1 MLADAPKHLKCPSCG
16 NGVQFTVDAEG
27 YSVCPACNYHLPREI
42 GHFKLVELL
51 GTGGMGAVFRGVDTS
66 LQREI
71 AVKIMREEM
80 TKSEKFVADF
90 LREARATAA
99 LNHPN
104 IAKIYTCGE
113 ESGRYFI
120 VMELLQ
126 NGSLDDRINSGER
139 VDEIEVLDIGIQV
152 ASGLREAQKHGLI
165 HRDIKPGN
173 VLFDEERAAKLVDFG
188 LARLEEKSEEH
199 LREEGIWGTPYYI
212 APEKVARNQEDFR
225 SDIYS
230 LGGTLFHALAGRA
243 PFEAETSNEVV
254 EKHLQA
260 ASVSLQAFAPNVAPQ
275 TAYVIGRMMRRE
287 PAERQQSYDQLL
299 DELYAAKEIAM
310 KRRALQTAGIKKDDE
325 EEDEPFPWGG
335 MISIVLVVVACVI
348 ALVYLWQNRDRYFGG
363 TEVIHK
369 GGSPVEII
377 KPTGSAD
384 DGLDET
390 AEPGSPPKPKPGV
403 TVTAPPAPINND
415 PPPPINWQKPWATA
429 QETLAAGKP
438 SLAVAQLEAIGTQ
451 LPPNFPLQ
459 PWVSLQLGVASI
471 YSADNE
477 KANRHFENV
486 IKKSPSGAP
495 TGKVPRDLLPLMY
508 AKAFLGQIS
517 FDELQKEL
525 LQQNDDWTISLL
537 HFYSGL
543 HAEQSKDFEKAFREW
558 KLYDS
563 SKAAAGDDAWV
574 VTFKPLV
581 QKFIQEYPVFSE
593 AYNGAEKALAR
604 QDPEGARNSLKK
616 AGELD
621 NRSLRELVR
630 NLSDRV
636 DKALVAK
643 TQQEAA
649 RIKAEQ
655 DRKQRY
661 SEQILS
667 DARKGEDSAIQS
679 YDFQEILAVYTKAKK
694 SVETEDVRRKIDAR
708 LRRAEK
714 MAEFKITILKDIQT
728 TPYTLGKLK
737 TRSNSRLIGQL
748 VKADE
753 NELEFRLEGGL
764 IKAKWTD
771 LTPESL
777 FLLGE
782 YYMQKA
788 MSENDKSG
796 TARRAYSLAALA
808 HAFAFE
814 QPMRSYLKVVE
825 QADPAMKADA
835 DKMLAN
841 LK

>member
-1 MLADAPKHLKCPSCG
+1 MLAEALKHLKCPSCG
-16 NGVQFTVDAEG
+16 NGVQFTIDAEG

-66 LQREI
+66 LQREVAI
-71 AVKIMREEM
+71 KIMREEM

-113 ESGRYFI
+113 EGGRYFI

-152 ASGLREAQKHGLI
+152 ASGLREAQKHVLI

-173 VLFDEERAAKLVDFG
+173 VLFDEERGAKLVDFG

-310 KRRALQTAGIKKDDE
+310 KRRALQNAGIKKDDE
-325 EEDEPFPWGG
+325 REEEPFPWGG
-335 MISIVLVVVACVI
+335 MISIVLVVVGCVI
-348 ALVYLWQNRDRYFGG
+348 ALIFLWQNRDRYLGG
-363 TEVIHK
+363 TEVVHK
-369 GGSPVEII
+369 GGAPAESSTFGGVAPKGPQPGPGLPERSKEPLKTPPVH
-377 KPTGSAD
+377 
-384 DGLDET
+384 
-390 AEPGSPPKPKPGV
+390 
-403 TVTAPPAPINND
+403 
-415 PPPPINWQKPWATA
+415 PPPSLPGDQPQVMWQKPWQTA

-438 SLAVAQLEAIGTQ
+438 SLAVAQLKAIDMQ
-451 LPPNFPLQ
+451 LPPEFFLQ
-459 PWVSLQLGVASI
+459 PWVSLQLGVASL
-471 YSADNE
+471 YSADV
-477 KANRHFENV
+477 KQANQHFENV
-486 IKKSPSGAP
+486 IKKSKPGSP
-495 TGKVPRDLLPLMY
+495 TGAIPEDLLPLMY
-508 AKAFLGQIS
+508 AKAFLGQIG
-517 FDELQKEL
+517 FDDLQKQL
-525 LQQNDDWTISLL
+525 LQQNSDWTITLL

-543 HAEQSKDFEKAFREW
+543 HAEQSKDFEKACREW
-558 KLYDS
+558 KLYDGA
-563 SKAAAGDDAWV
+563 KAATGKQAWV
-574 VTFKPLV
+574 TTFKPLV
-581 QKFIQEYPVFSE
+581 QRFIQEYPGFSA
-593 AYNGAEKALAR
+593 AYGNAEKAMGR
-604 QDPEGARNSLKK
+604 NDPETARSHLEKI
-616 AGELD
+616 GELD
-621 NRSLRELVR
+621 NRLLRELVR
-630 NLSDRV
+630 DLSARV

-643 TQQEAA
+643 TQREAT

-661 SEQILS
+661 SEQILD
-667 DARKGEDSAIQS
+667 DAKKAEEALIQK
-679 YDFQEILAVYTKAKK
+679 YDFQEVLAIYTKAKK
-694 SVETEDVRRKIDAR
+694 NVETEDVGKQIDTR

-714 MAEFKITILKDIQT
+714 MAEFKIAILNDIQT

-748 VKADE
+748 VRADDR
-753 NELEFRLEGGL
+753 ELEFRLEGGF
-764 IKAKWTD
+764 IKARWTD

-777 FLLGE
+777 CMLGE
-782 YYMQKA
+782 FYMQKA
-788 MSENDKSG
+788 MAEKDKVG

-808 HAFAFE
+808 HAFRFQ
-814 QPMRSYLKVVE
+814 QPLRSYLNVME
-825 QADPAMKADA
+825 QADPAMKSDA
-835 DKMLAN
+835 DRMFAN

>member
-1 MLADAPKHLKCPSCG
+1 MSSDALKHVKCPSCG

-66 LQREI
+66 LQREV

-113 ESGRYFI
+113 EGGRYFI

-126 NGSLDDRINSGER
+126 NGSLDDRINNGER

-310 KRRALQTAGIKKDDE
+310 KRRALQTAGIKKEDE
-325 EEDEPFPWGG
+325 EEAEPFPWGG

-348 ALVYLWQNRDRYFGG
+348 ALVFLWQNRERYFGG
-363 TEVIHK
+363 TEVVHK
-369 GGSPVEII
+369 SETPPEVV
-377 KPTGSAD
+377 KPD
-384 DGLDET
+384 PET
-390 AEPGSPPKPKPGV
+390 PDAEPGSPAKPPKDAPKP
-403 TVTAPPAPINND
+403 VTAQ
-415 PPPPINWQKPWATA
+415 PPPTLASDQPQVMWEKPWQTA
-429 QETLAAGKP
+429 QETLASGKP
-438 SLAVAQLEAIGTQ
+438 SLALAQLRVIDGA
-451 LPPNFPLQ
+451 LPPDFFLK
-459 PWVSLQLGVASI
+459 PWANLQLGVASI
-471 YSADNE
+471 YSADTDQ
-477 KANRHFENV
+477 ANQYFENV
-486 IKKSPSGAP
+486 IKISKPGSP
-495 TGKVPRDLLPLMY
+495 TGAVPEDLLPLMY
-508 AKAFLGQIS
+508 AKAFLGQIG
-517 FDELQKEL
+517 FDDLQKQL
-525 LQQNDDWTISLL
+525 LQQNDAWTVTLL

-543 HAEQSKDFEKAFREW
+543 RAEQTKDFEKAFREW
-558 KLYDS
+558 KMYDA
-563 SKAAAGDDAWV
+563 SKAPDGKHAWV
-574 VTFKPLV
+574 GTFKPLV
-581 QKFIQEYPVFSE
+581 QKFLQEYPGFTE
-593 AYNGAEKALAR
+593 ACGNAEKALAR
-604 QDPEGARNSLKK
+604 NDPEAARNYLKK
-616 AGELD
+616 VGEID
-621 NRSLRELVR
+621 SRSLRELVR
-630 NLSDRV
+630 DLSARV
-636 DKALVAK
+636 DKALLTK
-643 TQQEAA
+643 TQEQSA

-655 DRKQRY
+655 ERKQRY
-661 SEQILS
+661 SEQILA
-667 DARKGEDSAIQS
+667 DAKKEEEGLIQK
-679 YDFQEILAVYTKAKK
+679 YDFQEVIAVYSKAKK
-694 SVETEDVRRKIDAR
+694 NAEADDVRKRIDAR

-714 MAEFKITILKDIQT
+714 MAEFKITILNDIET
-728 TPYTLGKLK
+728 TPYTMGKLK

-748 VKADE
+748 VRANE
-753 NELEFRLEGGL
+753 TELEFRLEGGL

-782 YYMQKA
+782 FYMQKA
-788 MSENDKSG
+788 MADKDKPG

-808 HAFAFE
+808 HAFGYE
-814 QPMRSYLKVVE
+814 QPLKSYLQVME
-825 QADPAMKADA
+825 QSDSSMKADA

>member
-1 MLADAPKHLKCPSCG
+1 MLAETAKHVKCPSCG
-16 NGVQFTVDAEG
+16 NGVQFTIDAEG

-66 LQREI
+66 LQREV

-113 ESGRYFI
+113 EAGRYFI

-126 NGSLDDRINSGER
+126 NGSLDDQINSGER
-139 VDEIEVLDIGIQV
+139 IDEIEVLDIGIQV

-173 VLFDEERAAKLVDFG
+173 VLFDEEHAAKLVDFG

-299 DELYAAKEIAM
+299 DELYAGKEIAM
-310 KRRALQTAGIKKDDE
+310 KRRALQNAGIKKDDGQD
-325 EEDEPFPWGG
+325 DEPFPWGG
-335 MISIVLVVVACVI
+335 MISIVLVVAACLI
-348 ALVYLWQNRDRYFGG
+348 ALIFLWQNRDRYFGG
-363 TEVIHK
+363 TEVIHR
-369 GGSPVEII
+369 GGAPAESSTFVGKEPQ
-377 KPTGSAD
+377 PGP
-384 DGLDET
+384 GLPERSK
-390 AEPGSPPKPKPGV
+390 EPPKV
-403 TVTAPPAPINND
+403 SPAQ
-415 PPPPINWQKPWATA
+415 PPPTFSRDQPQVMWEKPWQTA

-438 SLAVAQLEAIGTQ
+438 SLAVAQLKAIDMQ
-451 LPPNFPLQ
+451 LPSEFFLQ
-459 PWVSLQLGVASI
+459 PWVSLQLGVASL
-471 YSADNE
+471 YSADTTQ
-477 KANRHFENV
+477 ANQHFENV
-486 IKKSPSGAP
+486 IKKSKPGSP
-495 TGKVPRDLLPLMY
+495 TGAIPEELLPLVY

-517 FDELQKEL
+517 FDDLHNQL
-525 LQQNDDWTISLL
+525 LQQNDDWTVVLL

-543 HAEQSKDFEKAFREW
+543 YAEQSRNFEKAYREW
-558 KLYDS
+558 KLYDGT
-563 SKAAAGDDAWV
+563 KTAAGKHAWV

-581 QKFIQEYPVFSE
+581 QKFIEEYPAFLEV
-593 AYNGAEKALAR
+593 YGNAEKALGR
-604 QDPEGARNSLKK
+604 NDPETARNQLKK
-616 AGELD
+616 ISELD

-630 NLSDRV
+630 DLTARV
-636 DKALVAK
+636 DKALLAK
-643 TQQEAA
+643 TQQQAA

-661 SEQILS
+661 SEQLLA
-667 DARKGEDSAIQS
+667 DAKKAEEALIRK

-694 SVETEDVRRKIDAR
+694 NVEAEEVGKQIDAR

-714 MAEFKITILKDIQT
+714 MAEFKIAILNDIQN

-737 TRSNSRLIGQL
+737 TRSSSRLIGQL
-748 VKADE
+748 VRADDA
-753 NELEFRLEGGL
+753 ELEFRLEGGL

-777 FLLGE
+777 FQLGE
-782 YYMQKA
+782 FYMQKA
-788 MSENDKSG
+788 MAEKDKVG

-808 HAFAFE
+808 HAFRFQ
-814 QPMRSYLKVVE
+814 QPLHLYLDVME
-825 QADPAMKADA
+825 QADPAMKSDA
-835 DKMLAN
+835 DKMFAN
-841 LK
+841 LR

>member
-1 MLADAPKHLKCPSCG
+1 MALLSMLADSLKHVKCPSCG
-16 NGVQFTVDAEG
+16 NGVQFNVDSEG

-51 GTGGMGAVFRGVDTS
+51 GTGGMGAVFRGIDTS
-66 LQREI
+66 LQREV

-113 ESGRYFI
+113 EGGRYFI

-126 NGSLDDRINSGER
+126 NGSLDDRINNGER

-299 DELYAAKEIAM
+299 DELYAGKEIAM
-310 KRRALQTAGIKKDDE
+310 KRRALQNAGIKKDDDE
-325 EEDEPFPWGG
+325 EEEPFPWGG

-348 ALVYLWQNRDRYFGG
+348 AMVYLWQNREHYFGG
-363 TEVIHK
+363 TDVVHK
-369 GGSPVEII
+369 SGAPGENAAP
-377 KPTGSAD
+377 
-384 DGLDET
+384 ET
-390 AEPGSPPKPKPGV
+390 APPKEPEVEPGAPDRSKEPPKP
-403 TVTAPPAPINND
+403 APAPAAAPLSAD
-415 PPPPINWQKPWATA
+415 QPQINWQKPWQTA

-451 LPPNFPLQ
+451 LPPKHFLQ

-471 YSADNE
+471 YSADTD
-477 KANRHFENV
+477 KANRQFENA
-486 IKKSPSGAP
+486 IKKTAP
-495 TGKVPRDLLPLMY
+495 DASAKDQLPLMY
-508 AKAFLGQIS
+508 AKSFLGQIN
-517 FDELQKEL
+517 FDDLQKQL
-525 LQQNDDWTISLL
+525 LAQNDEWTISLL

-543 HAEQSKDFEKAFREW
+543 YAEQSKDFEKAYREW
-558 KLYDS
+558 KLYDA
-563 SKAAAGDDAWV
+563 SKAAGDQAWV
-574 VTFKPLV
+574 VTFKPMV
-581 QKFIQEYPVFSE
+581 QKFLQEYPVFSE
-593 AYNGAEKALAR
+593 AYANGEKAMAR
-604 QDPEGARNSLKK
+604 NDPEAARNYLKK
-616 AGELD
+616 VDELD
-621 NRSLRELVR
+621 NRSLHELVR

-643 TQQEAA
+643 TQAEAA
-649 RIKAEQ
+649 RIKGEQ
-655 DRKQRY
+655 DRKQRN

-667 DARKGEDSAIQS
+667 DVKKQEAALIQK
-679 YDFQEILAVYTKAKK
+679 YDFQEILAVYTNARKR
-694 SVETEDVRRKIDAR
+694 VETDEVRKQIDTR

-714 MAEFKITILKDIQT
+714 MAEFKITVLKDIQT
-728 TPYTLGKLK
+728 TPYTLGKMK
-737 TRSNSRLIGQL
+737 TRTNSRLIGQL
-748 VKADE
+748 VRADDT
-753 NELEFRLEGGL
+753 ELQFQLEGGQ
-764 IKAKWTD
+764 IKAKWVD

-777 FLLGE
+777 CLLGE
-782 YYMQKA
+782 FYMQNA
-788 MSENDKSG
+788 MAEKDKPG
-796 TARRAYSLAALA
+796 TARRAFALASLA
-808 HAFAFE
+808 HAFQFDQAF
-814 QPMRSYLKVVE
+814 RSYMSVIE
-825 QADPAMKADA
+825 QADPSMKADA
-835 DKMLAN
+835 DKMFSN
-841 LK
+841 IK